1 MDESSP
7 PAPAVDDNVAPSEGA
22 PVVLAGRHEPALRG
36 LIERMARGDEA
47 ALGQLYDETSGIIF
61 ALALRMLRQ
70 REDAEEVTLDAYT
83 RAWRNAAN
91 YDPKRASVTAWLV
104 MMARSIAI
112 DRMRSTAAKAAKTE
126 ALENP
131 TDQPSAEAGPEMATW
146 IAQQR
151 ERVVRALE
159 QLPPEQRTAV
169 ELAFFGGLSHAEL
182 AEATRA
188 PLGTVKTRVR
198 LGMARLRQLLEDLA

>member
-1 MDESSP
+1 MDESSR
-7 PAPAVDDNVAPSEGA
+7 PASGVDDNVAPSDGA
-22 PVVLAGRHEPALRG
+22 SVVLAGRHEPVLRG
-36 LIERMARGDEA
+36 LIERMARGDEP
-47 ALGQLYDETSGIIF
+47 ALGQLYDQTSGIIF

-83 RAWRNAAN
+83 RAWRNAVS
-91 YDPKRASVTAWLV
+91 YDPKRASVIAWLV

-112 DRMRSTAAKAAKTE
+112 DRIRSGAGKASKTE
-126 ALENP
+126 TLENP
-131 TDQPSAEAGPEMATW
+131 MDQPSSEAGPEMATW

-151 ERVVRALE
+151 ERVLSALE
-159 QLPPEQRTAV
+159 QLPVEQRTAV

-198 LGMARLRQLLEDLA
+198 LGIARLRQLLEDLA